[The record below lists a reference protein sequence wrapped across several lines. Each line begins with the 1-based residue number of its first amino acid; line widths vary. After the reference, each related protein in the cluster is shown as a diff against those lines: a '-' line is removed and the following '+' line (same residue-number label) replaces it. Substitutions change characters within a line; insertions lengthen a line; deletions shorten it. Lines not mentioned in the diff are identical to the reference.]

1 MVMPYLPGWFIFLSP
16 AIAAPVS
23 LAVGRRRRF
32 WAGIIASLSILISLI
47 LTYVAFIHLNATGP
61 IENQYLWF
69 FNIDVG
75 IYIDNLAIVMAFMVS
90 FVSLMIHLFAL
101 YYMGKDPNKH
111 VYFAET
117 ALFTSGMLGLVV
129 SSNLVE
135 FFLFWELVGLCSYLL
150 IGFWYFKPNATSAA
164 KKAFIVTRVGDLLF
178 LVGMAVLYESLTNF
192 TFVQG
197 VTGPLDIPFL
207 ITNAGSIAAHIGAT
221 KLGIVAVLFL
231 AGAAGKSSQF
241 PLHVWIPDAMEG
253 PTTVSALIHAA
264 TMVTA
269 GVYLVA
275 RVFPIYY
282 FAAPFAIYSVIG
294 MGAFTAVFAGI
305 IGIFVNDIKRILAYS
320 TISQLGYML
329 AAIGIGAL
337 AFPAAAGS
345 VSYEGVA
352 LGIFHLVSHALFKAL
367 LFMSAGAIL
376 IALMDLRDTREMG
389 GLWRKMPWTISLL
402 FIGSL
407 SLVAF
412 PGTSGYFSKDAIISA
427 AWEYHI
433 VDSSLSAWI
442 PWIFLVTGSFLT
454 TVYTFR
460 MFFRVALGKPRS
472 YLAEHAKDPSII
484 ALLPLFL
491 LAAGSLLLGLVQGD
505 FYGYLSTPYFI
516 PSVPFYVE
524 SIPIILLALGIAIT
538 YVIYGTDLWKRI
550 NVGSNPLY
558 RVARSKF
565 YLDYVF
571 TNIVA
576 ERFIAPISGAFTLFE
591 DYYNSA
597 VDAVGSATAN
607 FGTTLRRIQDGIVE
621 NYFIVLIIGIAVVFV
636 IVELLGMM

>member
-1 MVMPYLPGWFIFLSP
+1 MVAPYLPGWFIFLSP
-16 AIAAPVS
+16 AIGAPVS
-23 LAVGRRRRF
+23 LIVGRHKRF

-47 LTYVAFIHLNATGP
+47 LTYVAFVQVGTSGP
-61 IENQYLWF
+61 IQNQYLWF
-69 FNIDVG
+69 FNINVG
-75 IYIDNLAIVMAFMVS
+75 VYIDNLALVMAFMVS

-117 ALFTSGMLGLVV
+117 ALFTAGMLGLVV

-178 LVGMAVLYESLTNF
+178 LVGMAVLYESLIGY
-192 TFVQG
+192 TFSPQG
-197 VTGPLDIPFL
+197 TGPLDIPFL
-207 ITNAGSIAAHIGAT
+207 ISHAASVASYIGAT
-221 KLGIVAVLFL
+221 RLGIVAVLFL

-241 PLHVWIPDAMEG
+241 PLHVWISDAMEG

-275 RVFPIYY
+275 RVFPLYY
-282 FAAPFAIYSVIG
+282 YSAPFAVYSVIG

-305 IGIFVNDIKRILAYS
+305 VGIFVNDIKRILAYS

-329 AAIGIGAL
+329 SAIGIGAL
-337 AFPAAAGS
+337 AFPAVAGS
-345 VSYEGVA
+345 VGYEGVA
-352 LGIFHLVSHALFKAL
+352 LGIFHLISHALFKAL

-389 GLWRKMPWTISLL
+389 GLWRRMPVTVTLL

-412 PGTSGYFSKDAIISA
+412 PGTTGYFSKDAIISA
-427 AWEYHI
+427 AWDYHLAFAG
-433 VDSSLSAWI
+433 VAAYL
-442 PWIFLVTGSFLT
+442 PWILLVTGSFLT

-472 YLAEHAKDPSII
+472 HLAEHARDPRLL
-484 ALLPLFL
+484 ALLPLIP
-491 LAAGSLLLGLVQGD
+491 LAAGALVLGPIQGL
-505 FYGYLSTPYFI
+505 FYGFLDPSSLI
-516 PSVPFYVE
+516 PSVPFAIE
-524 SIPIILLALGIAIT
+524 SVPVILLAAGIALT
-538 YVIYGTDLWKRI
+538 YILYGTDRWKHI
-550 NVGSNPLY
+550 SVDSNPLY
-558 RVARSKF
+558 RVAKNKF
-565 YLDYVF
+565 YLDYAF
-571 TNIVA
+571 TNIIA
-576 ERFIAPISGAFTLFE
+576 ERVIAPISGAFTAFE
-591 DYYNSA
+591 DAYNSA
-597 VDAVGSATAN
+597 VDAFGSATSS
-607 FGTTLRRIQDGIVE
+607 FGTTLRRIQDG
-621 NYFIVLIIGIAVVFV
+621 
-636 IVELLGMM
+636 